1 VSDLSPLR
9 ELTGLTELSLQS
21 TQVSDL
27 SPLRELTGL
36 TGLELSGTQVSD
48 LSPLRNLT
56 GLTRLWLDGTQVSD
70 LSPLREL
77 TGLTSLWLDGIPA
90 TDLRALRKLTRLS
103 TEPENCGLTF
113 EDTDA
118 TRMDPRIAKIA
129 EIGDKAE
136 RARVLFDYLEAWVPP
151 VAASPQDEIGVRRL
165 TVWLWNIL
173 GRRGG
178 R

>member
-1 VSDLSPLR
+1 M
-9 ELTGLTELSLQS
+9 ELSLQS

-36 TGLELSGTQVSD
+36 TGLELSDTLVSD
-48 LSPLRNLT
+48 LSPLRKLT
-56 GLTRLWLDGTQVSD
+56 GLTRLWLDDTQVSD

-103 TEPENCGLTF
+103 TEPKNCGLTF
-113 EDTDA
+113 EDTGTA
-118 TRMDPRIAKIA
+118 RVDPRIAKIA

-136 RARVLFDYLEAWVPP
+136 RARVLFDYLEEWDPP
-151 VAASPQDEIGVRRL
+151 VAAPHLDEIGLRRL
-165 TVWLWNIL
+165 MVRLRNIL